1 MQSLVALFLS
11 RGVLG
16 LLWILL
22 FGLSDPLLKAVAASV
37 AFAGGDAT
45 ETAGDSGTVA
55 LVGFFRT
62 FFTNFGR
69 EVSSTFLGGS
79 VLLFSG
85 RFAISSLKEDLR
97 FLFLRSSPGAG

>member
-1 MQSLVALFLS
+1 M
-11 RGVLG
+11 
-16 LLWILL
+16 LWILL

-45 ETAGDSGTVA
+45 TTETAGDSGTVA
-55 LVGFFRT
+55 LVRFFRT

-85 RFAISSLKEDLR
+85 RFAVSSLKEDLR